1 MQFRDSRTRW
11 QFLPG
16 RRLLFEEL
24 ERRDLLAVMRIVDW
38 NTLNGPNNAT
48 EDVNFLTVLQAIG
61 NETVQGNTQRVDILA
76 LQETDPPGNGDSIT
90 RVKDVLNTL
99 YATTSYQLSAS
110 PVDGGGDSTGFVY
123 DTSSVSLLESV
134 QIGAGTLTHNVMR
147 GKFQPVGSPDSSIFY
162 VYSVHLKSGDTN
174 SDATARGAEAAFLRA
189 DANALGEGTQVLMV
203 GDFNMK
209 GSEETA
215 YTNIVAAGNAQLQDV
230 SGAPLGHWNNNEA
243 YKSLHSQDPRNDG
256 ITHFGMDDR
265 FDIQFASG
273 EFYDGAGVDYV
284 SNSFH
289 IFGNNGT
296 HTLDGA
302 ITTGTGASTD
312 VLNALVAASD
322 HLPAVADYKILAFTP
337 SVRISET
344 MGGTKVVEGG
354 LYDTYQVVLNTVP
367 TSTVVVTV
375 SPNSQVDIGGGAGV
389 AVQLTF
395 TPADALTPQTVIVH
409 AADDGVGE
417 GDHSGLITHS
427 SVSADGV
434 YNGLTVNSV
443 NVSIVDNDAP
453 KIVINEIDSDT
464 PTTPVNDSLEFIE
477 LYDGGVGNASL
488 TGYVVVLFNGSA
500 TNNPSYAAFDLTGKS
515 TNAQGFFVLGNSG
528 VTPTPGFTFSNN
540 TLQNGADAV
549 GLYFGVVG
557 TVANGTLPSAPQLSG
572 KLKDAIVYDTS
583 DPDDTDLIADVNPG
597 HPQINENENSLGDT
611 QSISRVPDGGTP
623 FDAASYVEQTPTP
636 AAFNQALPIGVL
648 VLQSAARVDVVEGG
662 ATDSY
667 QFALQSIPTADVQ
680 VTVDPDSQTNLG
692 AGAGVAIVLT
702 FTPANALIPQVVN
715 VAAVDDAVVEG
726 NHSSTITHTFS
737 SADSRYNGFSIPNV
751 VAVVVDN
758 DSVPSLAGDYNANSK
773 VDADDYVLWRKTVGS
788 TTNHQADGSGL
799 TIGVPDGTVDQSD
812 YNYWRANFG
821 NAIAG
826 AGSGAGSSQMLV
838 ATSSD
843 FEQPAALANESVVNA
858 AAFDLGPLSFAP
870 DISMGSRQMVRRPP
884 PSASVS
890 SANLLLSIVRSHAAT
905 SPVDDMRTSREE
917 TSDDPCSAIDHFFA
931 SLEEG
936 EHFTSAGLSSALL

>member
-1 MQFRDSRTRW
+1 MQFRDPRTRW

-24 ERRDLLAVMRIVDW
+24 ERRDLLAVMRIVNW
-38 NTLNGPNNAT
+38 NTLNGPNDAAG
-48 EDVNFLTVLQAIG
+48 DLNFRTVLEAIG
-61 NETVQGNTQRVDILA
+61 NETVQGNTQRIDILA
-76 LQETDPPGNGDSIT
+76 LQETDPPDDGDSIV
-90 RVKDVLNTL
+90 RVQDVLNTL

-123 DTSSVSLLESV
+123 DTSTVSLLESV
-134 QIGAGTLTHNVMR
+134 EIGAGTLIHNVMR
-147 GKFQPVGSPDSSIFY
+147 AKFQPVGSPASSIFY
-162 VYSVHLKSGDTN
+162 VYSVHLKSGDSG
-174 SDATARGAEAAFLRA
+174 SDATARGTEAALLRA
-189 DANALGEGTQVLMV
+189 DANALGEGTQVLMI

-209 GSEETA
+209 GTEETA
-215 YTNIVAAGNAQLQDV
+215 FTNIVAAGNAQLQDV
-230 SGAPLGHWNNNEA
+230 SGAPLGHWNNEEA
-243 YKSLHSQDPRNDG
+243 YKSLHSQDPRNNG

-322 HLPAVADYKILAFTP
+322 HLPAVADYRILAFTP

-367 TSTVVVTV
+367 TSNVVVTV
-375 SPNSQVDIGGGAGV
+375 LPNSHVDVGGGAGV
-389 AVQLTF
+389 AVQLTY
-395 TPADALTPQTVIVH
+395 TPANALIPQTVIVH
-409 AADDGVGE
+409 AADDAVGE

-434 YNGLTVNSV
+434 YNGLAVNNVS
-443 NVSIVDNDAP
+443 VSIVDNDAP
-453 KIVINEIDSDT
+453 ALVINEVDADQVGTDSQ
-464 PTTPVNDSLEFIE
+464 EFVEI
-477 LYDGGVGNASL
+477 YDGGVGHVSL
-488 TGYVVVLFNGSA
+488 NGKTLVLFNGA
-500 TNNPSYAAFDLTGKS
+500 TDTAYTVVTFGPSDFTDA
-515 TNAQGFFVLGNSG
+515 NGFFVVGDSAVSPAPNKLFSTSTNSI
-528 VTPTPGFTFSNN
+528 
-540 TLQNGADAV
+540 QQGADAV
-549 GLYFGVVG
+549 ALYSGSFSVG
-557 TVANGTLPSAPQLSG
+557 GAVTTTNLI
-572 KLKDAIVYDTS
+572 DALVYDTS
-583 DPDDTDLIADVNPG
+583 QADDPGLLVLLQSG
-597 HPQINENENSLGDT
+597 QPQVNENQNAAGTT
-611 QSISRVPDGGTP
+611 QSMSRVPDGITTNGGQRQT
-623 FDAASYVEQTPTP
+623 ATYVAQAPTP
-636 AAFNQALPIGVL
+636 STYNQALAFGVL

-662 ATDSY
+662 ASDSY
-667 QFALQSIPTADVQ
+667 QIALQSIPTANVQ

-702 FTPANALIPQVVN
+702 FTPANALIPQAVN
-715 VAAVDDAVVEG
+715 VAAVDDAVAEG
-726 NHSSTITHTFS
+726 NHNSTIIHAFS
-737 SADSRYNGFSIPNV
+737 SADSRYNGFAIPNV

-758 DSVPSLAGDYNANSK
+758 DSVASLAGDYNGNST
-773 VDADDYVLWRKTVGS
+773 VDAGDYVVWRKTVGS
-788 TTNHQADGSGL
+788 GTHHQADGSGL

-812 YNYWRANFG
+812 YNYWRSNFG
-821 NAIAG
+821 NATTG
-826 AGSGAGSSQMLV
+826 AGSGTGSSQMLV
-838 ATSSD
+838 ATSSET
-843 FEQPAALANESVVNA
+843 EQPTAHANETVVDA
-858 AAFDLGPLSFAP
+858 AAFDLGLLFPAP
-870 DISMGSRQMVRRPP
+870 GISMSSRPIVHRTA
-884 PSASVS
+884 PSASAA

-905 SPVDDMRTSREE
+905 SSVVDVPTSREE
-917 TSDDPCSAIDHFFA
+917 TPDDPCSAIDRFFA